1 MKLLNYT
8 TKYFAAILLFALLI
22 FTVIFYFQ
30 MLDEIYDSLDDGLE
44 NQKIL
49 VINRA
54 KKDPT
59 ILHKTSFEDG
69 YYTIHPTTYSE
80 IRNVKDSYRDTLMY
94 MLNEKD
100 YEPVRL
106 LETAFRQGDNYY
118 KLKVITSMVEE
129 DDLIEDL
136 LYSILWLY
144 IGLVIGVLLLNNWI
158 LKRLWRPFY
167 SLLNKLKNF
176 NIEKEQSIDF
186 EKTNIE
192 EFQLLN
198 LQVEKLL
205 QKSIDS
211 FKAQKQFIENAS
223 HELQTPLAISI
234 NKLELLAEKEELS
247 PKNIALLASVLENL
261 ERMTRLNQ
269 ALLLLSKIDNKQ
281 FVEEENLN
289 IPEII
294 NQIVYEFSDLA
305 KHRNIEISISSQDA
319 IQKFMN
325 KDLAVILFTNLIK
338 NAIVHASLNSI
349 IKIKIHEQ
357 KVSIENES
365 ETGKLDHQKLFSRF
379 YKVNARK
386 NSTGLGLS
394 IAKAIADK
402 YRLALTYTYD
412 RYHLFTVDFTKNS
425 QAT

>member
-49 VINRA
+49 VINKA
-54 KKDPT
+54 KKDPS
-59 ILHKTSFEDG
+59 ILQKTSFEDG
-69 YYTIHPTTYSE
+69 YYTIHPTSYSQIKE
-80 IRNVKDSYRDTLMY
+80 VKDSYRDTLMY

-106 LETAFRQGDNYY
+106 LETAFRQDGEYY

-136 LYSILWLY
+136 FYSILWLY
-144 IGLVIGVLLLNNWI
+144 IGLVVGILLLNNWF
-158 LKRLWRPFY
+158 LRRLWQPFY
-167 SLLNKLKNF
+167 SVLTKLKNF
-176 NIEKEQSIDF
+176 NIEKEHGIDF
-186 EKTNIE
+186 ENTNIE

-198 LQVEKLL
+198 NQVKKLL

-211 FKAQKQFIENAS
+211 YKAQKQFIENAS
-223 HELQTPLAISI
+223 HELQTPLAISM

-247 PKNIALLASVLENL
+247 PKNVELLTSVLENL

-281 FVEEENLN
+281 FVEEENVD
-289 IPEII
+289 ITETIH
-294 NQIVYEFSDLA
+294 QIAHDFSDFA
-305 KHRNIEISISSQDA
+305 KHRNIEINIVGENL
-319 IQKFMN
+319 IQKHIN
-325 KDLAVILFTNLIK
+325 KDLAIILFTNLIK
-338 NAIVHASLNSI
+338 NAIVHATLNSI
-349 IKIKIHEQ
+349 VKI
-357 KVSIENES
+357 SIEGEKINIENIA
-365 ETGKLDHQKLFSRF
+365 ETGKLDEQQLFSRF
-379 YKVNARK
+379 YKVNTRK
-386 NSTGLGLS
+386 NSTGLGLA
-394 IAKAIADK
+394 IAKAIAEK
-402 YRLALTYTYD
+402 YDLKLTYAYQNK
-412 RYHLFTVDFTKNS
+412 HIFTVSF
-425 QAT
+425 

>member
-22 FTVIFYFQ
+22 FTLIFYFQ

-106 LETAFRQGDNYY
+106 LETAFRQDDNYY

-144 IGLVIGVLLLNNWI
+144 IGLIVGVLLLNNWV

-198 LQVEKLL
+198 LQVKKLL

-294 NQIVYEFSDLA
+294 NQIVYDFSDFA
-305 KHRNIEISISSQDA
+305 KHRNIKISISSQDA

-349 IKIKIHEQ
+349 IKIKIHKQ
-357 KVSIENES
+357 KVIIENES

-379 YKVNARK
+379 YKVNTRK

-402 YRLALTYTYD
+402 YGLALTYTYD
-412 RYHLFTVDFTKNS
+412 RHHLFIVDFTKNS
-425 QAT
+425 QVT

>member
-49 VINRA
+49 VINKA
-54 KKDPT
+54 KKDPS
-59 ILHKTSFEDG
+59 ILQKTSFEDG
-69 YYTIHPTTYSE
+69 YYTIHPTSYSQIKE
-80 IRNVKDSYRDTLMY
+80 VKDSYRDTLMY

-106 LETAFRQGDNYY
+106 LETAFRQDGEYY

-136 LYSILWLY
+136 FYSILWLY
-144 IGLVIGVLLLNNWI
+144 IGLVVGILLLNNWF
-158 LKRLWRPFY
+158 LRRLWQPFY
-167 SLLNKLKNF
+167 SVLTKLKNF
-176 NIEKEQSIDF
+176 NIEKENGIDF
-186 EKTNIE
+186 ENTNIE

-198 LQVEKLL
+198 NQVKKLL

-211 FKAQKQFIENAS
+211 YKAQKQFIENAS
-223 HELQTPLAISI
+223 HELQTPLAISL

-247 PKNIALLASVLENL
+247 PKNIELLASVLENL

-289 IPEII
+289 ITETIH
-294 NQIVYEFSDLA
+294 QIVNDFLDFA
-305 KHRNIEISISSQDA
+305 KHRNIEISIVGKNL
-319 IQKFMN
+319 IQKHIN
-325 KDLAVILFTNLIK
+325 KDLAIILFTNLIK
-338 NAIVHASLNSI
+338 NAIVHATLNSI
-349 IKIKIHEQ
+349 VKI
-357 KVSIENES
+357 SIEGEKINIENIA
-365 ETGKLDHQKLFSRF
+365 ETGKLDEQQLFSRF
-379 YKVNARK
+379 YKVNTRK
-386 NSTGLGLS
+386 NSTGLGLA
-394 IAKAIADK
+394 IAKAIAEK
-402 YRLALTYTYD
+402 YDLKLTYAYQNK
-412 RYHLFTVDFTKNS
+412 HIFTVSF
-425 QAT
+425 

>member
-106 LETAFRQGDNYY
+106 LETAFRQGDHYY

-144 IGLVIGVLLLNNWI
+144 IGLVVGVLLLNNWV

-294 NQIVYEFSDLA
+294 NQIVYDFSDFA

-349 IKIKIHEQ
+349 IRIKINEQ

-365 ETGKLDHQKLFSRF
+365 ETGKLDHQKSFSRF
-379 YKVNARK
+379 YKVNTRK

-402 YRLALTYTYD
+402 YGLALTYTYD
-412 RYHLFTVDFTKNS
+412 RYHLFIVDFTKNS

>member
-1 MKLLNYT
+1 
-8 TKYFAAILLFALLI
+8 
-22 FTVIFYFQ
+22 

-54 KKDPT
+54 KKDPSVFN
-59 ILHKTSFEDG
+59 KTSFKDG

-80 IRNVKDSYRDTLMY
+80 IKNVKDSYRDTLMY

-106 LETAFRQGDNYY
+106 LESAFRQDGKYY

-144 IGLVIGVLLLNNWI
+144 IGLVAGVLFLNNWV

-167 SLLNKLKNF
+167 SLLNNLKNF
-176 NIEKEQSIDF
+176 NIEKEQSI
-186 EKTNIE
+186 ELENTNIE
-192 EFQLLN
+192 EFKLLN

-247 PKNIALLASVLENL
+247 SNNMTLLASVLENL
-261 ERMTRLNQ
+261 ERMTRLNH

-289 IPEII
+289 IVQLVT
-294 NQIVYEFSDLA
+294 QIANDFSDFA
-305 KHRNIEISISSQDA
+305 NHKNIEISISSDDT
-319 IQKFMN
+319 IQKYMN
-325 KDLAVILFTNLIK
+325 KDLAIILFTNLIK
-338 NAIVHASLNSI
+338 NAIIHTSLNSI
-349 IKIKIHEQ
+349 ITIKIHNQ

-365 ETGKLDHQKLFSRF
+365 ETSKLDDQQLFSRF
-379 YKVNARK
+379 YKVNPHK
-386 NSTGLGLS
+386 SSTGLGLAIS
-394 IAKAIADK
+394 KAIADK
-402 YRLALTYTYD
+402 YELELIYIYD
-412 RYHLFTVDFTKNS
+412 RYHIFIVNF
-425 QAT
+425 Q